1 MTLKIIAGKPGTGKT
16 YHMMSIVADQLTDWV
31 RYEMKHDE
39 PFGSSVWS
47 NIVINMDGLNKTI
60 SKRIGKDIDVT
71 KYINVVDDDFFHD
84 ENCVYWWKKF
94 PDASLIVID
103 EVHHYLGKDTEYGS
117 LDTEKELINFLS
129 THRHS
134 QQEMYFLTQHPDQFA
149 SQILGIAETLLEI
162 VNVKSLH
169 LPFPISIP
177 MSDLDEL
184 KRAFGIKSQY
194 YQANIGTYRGKA
206 LKWNGA
212 TTRHLMSDDIFRVYQ
227 SHDQSNVTTD
237 RPSLDMTPIESII
250 WFARRHAWHL
260 VPKLAGACSLPFI
273 VIGLV
278 TSLPSILAE
287 AATKPDS
294 APKTEQKTAVAALP
308 LPSVPADPQMIHEK
322 TELEKRLAETEK
334 RLEQAETARSGE
346 SEIVML
352 FPDGVL
358 LRNGKKH
365 MIGEKFEVGGNEETL
380 DCVNVRCGIVLFAS
394 GKKITF

>member
-1 MTLKIIAGKPGTGKT
+1 
-16 YHMMSIVADQLTDWV
+16 
-31 RYEMKHDE
+31 
-39 PFGSSVWS
+39 
-47 NIVINMDGLNKTI
+47 
-60 SKRIGKDIDVT
+60 
-71 KYINVVDDDFFHD
+71 
-84 ENCVYWWKKF
+84 
-94 PDASLIVID
+94 
-103 EVHHYLGKDTEYGS
+103 
-117 LDTEKELINFLS
+117 
-129 THRHS
+129 
-134 QQEMYFLTQHPDQFA
+134 
-149 SQILGIAETLLEI
+149 
-162 VNVKSLH
+162 
-169 LPFPISIP
+169 
-177 MSDLDEL
+177 
-184 KRAFGIKSQY
+184 
-194 YQANIGTYRGKA
+194 
-206 LKWNGA
+206 
-212 TTRHLMSDDIFRVYQ
+212 
-227 SHDQSNVTTD
+227 
-237 RPSLDMTPIESII
+237 MTPIESII